1 MNKEAAAF
9 LTKTRY
15 DFADLCTIM
24 KLLRAPGGCP
34 WDREQTHRSIRKN
47 LIEETYE
54 VVEAIDNDDSVLLR
68 EELGDL
74 MLQVVFH
81 ARMAEEE
88 GAFDIGDVCDE
99 ICRKLIVRHPH
110 IFSDVT
116 ASTSGEVL
124 DNWDKIK
131 RATKK
136 QKSTTESMQSVS
148 RALPS
153 LMRAY
158 KLGEKAAKTGF
169 DFPDAA
175 SAADGLREELD
186 ELTEAVRRKPYS
198 VVLFDEVE
206 KATRRR
212 SARKP
217 AICCSPPST
226 SRASSASTPRRRST
240 ARRISSPNAFRRWK
254 RVRSRPARRFR
265 RSRPNSLTSAGKPPR
280 RSKIGRKMKN
290 SLKKQAFS
298 SKKIKFPIEKREI
311 QWYNIKNL

>member
-186 ELTEAVRRKPYS
+186 ELTEAVRIGDAQAVREETGDL
-198 VVLFDEVE
+198 LFAADNV
-206 KATRRR
+206 
-212 SARKP
+212 ARKLG
-217 AICCSPPST
+217 AL
-226 SRASSASTPRRRST
+226 ASGTPLS
-240 ARRISSPNAFRRWK
+240 
-254 RVRSRPARRFR
+254 
-265 RSRPNSLTSAGKPPR
+265 SLTPEQLDERWEAAKTV
-280 RSKIGRKMKN
+280 KN
-290 SLKKQAFS
+290 RPENEKFS
-298 SKKIKFPIEKREI
+298 
-311 QWYNIKNL
+311 

>member
-9 LTKTRY
+9 LTKERY
-15 DFADLCTIM
+15 DFSDLCTVM

-34 WDREQTHRSIRKN
+34 WDREQTHASIRKN

-54 VVEAIDNDDSVLLR
+54 VVEAIDNADNVLLR

-74 MLQVVFH
+74 LLQVVFH

-116 ASTSGEVL
+116 ASTAGEVL
-124 DNWDKIK
+124 DNWDQIK

-136 QKSTTESMQSVS
+136 QKSTPESMRSVS

-169 DFPDAA
+169 DFPDAD

-186 ELTEAVRRKPYS
+186 ELSEAVAAGDEQAVREETGDL
-198 VVLFDEVE
+198 LFAAVNV
-206 KATRRR
+206 
-212 SARKP
+212 ARKLGVDP
-217 AICCSPPST
+217 EEALY
-226 SRASSASTPRRRST
+226 RASDKFTDRFEKMESAALESGS
-240 ARRISSPNAFRRWK
+240 ALA
-254 RVRSRPARRFR
+254 
-265 RSRPNSLTSAGKPPR
+265 SLSFEQLEMCWEAVKNGDNR
-280 RSKIGRKMKN
+280 QGSEKN
-290 SLKKQAFS
+290 SLKASIFRQ
-298 SKKIKFPIEKREI
+298 
-311 QWYNIKNL
+311 KNRISY

>member
-1 MNKEAAAF
+1 M
-9 LTKTRY
+9 
-15 DFADLCTIM
+15 
-24 KLLRAPGGCP
+24 
-34 WDREQTHRSIRKN
+34 RSSRPSTTTTASFSARN
-47 LIEETYE
+47 W
-54 VVEAIDNDDSVLLR
+54 A
-68 EELGDL
+68 DL
-74 MLQVVFH
+74 MLPGRVP
-81 ARMAEEE
+81 RPGWPREE

-186 ELTEAVRRKPYS
+186 ELTEAVRIGDAQAVREETGDL
-198 VVLFDEVE
+198 LFAAVNV
-206 KATRRR
+206 
-212 SARKP
+212 ARKLGVDP
-217 AICCSPPST
+217 EEALY
-226 SRASSASTPRRRST
+226 RASDKLHRTLFGDGKGALASGTPLLVAHART
-240 ARRISSPNAFRRWK
+240 A
-254 RVRSRPARRFR
+254 
-265 RSRPNSLTSAGKPPR
+265 
-280 RSKIGRKMKN
+280 
-290 SLKKQAFS
+290 
-298 SKKIKFPIEKREI
+298 
-311 QWYNIKNL
+311 

>member
-186 ELTEAVRRKPYS
+186 ELTEAVRIGDAQAVREETGDL
-198 VVLFDEVE
+198 LF
-206 KATRRR
+206 ATVNV
-212 SARKP
+212 ARKLGVDP
-217 AICCSPPST
+217 EEALY
-226 SRASSASTPRRRST
+226 RASDKFTERFSEMEKGALASGTPLS
-240 ARRISSPNAFRRWK
+240 
-254 RVRSRPARRFR
+254 
-265 RSRPNSLTSAGKPPR
+265 SLTPEQLDERWEAAKTV
-280 RSKIGRKMKN
+280 KN
-290 SLKKQAFS
+290 RPENEKFS
-298 SKKIKFPIEKREI
+298 
-311 QWYNIKNL
+311 

>member
-24 KLLRAPGGCP
+24 ELLRAPGGCP

-54 VVEAIDNDDSVLLR
+54 VVEAIDNDDNVLLR

-186 ELTEAVRRKPYS
+186 ELTEAVRIGDAQAVREETGDL
-198 VVLFDEVE
+198 LFAAVNV
-206 KATRRR
+206 
-212 SARKP
+212 ARKLGVDP
-217 AICCSPPST
+217 EEALY
-226 SRASSASTPRRRST
+226 RASDKFTERFSEMEKGALASGTPLS
-240 ARRISSPNAFRRWK
+240 
-254 RVRSRPARRFR
+254 
-265 RSRPNSLTSAGKPPR
+265 SLTPEQLDERWEAAKTV
-280 RSKIGRKMKN
+280 KN
-290 SLKKQAFS
+290 RPENEKFS
-298 SKKIKFPIEKREI
+298 
-311 QWYNIKNL
+311 